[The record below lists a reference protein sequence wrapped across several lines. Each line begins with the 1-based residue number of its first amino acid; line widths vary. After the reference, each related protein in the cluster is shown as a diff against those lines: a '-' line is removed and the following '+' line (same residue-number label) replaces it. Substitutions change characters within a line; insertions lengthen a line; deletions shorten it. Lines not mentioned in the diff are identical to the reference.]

1 MWLLSLLSGVLLV
14 LPVAVTVG
22 VYIGIESQRIFHGG
36 DFNGFTT
43 GGNGGG
49 GGGASGGGGGHHKLT
64 TETFC
69 QKAYGITPFPGRYIC
84 KAPAFIFHSSA
95 FTGAT
100 PSTVGCVGCVDCVG
114 LWSAER
120 CHPLAEVIVGG
131 SGFGRQ
137 SLRQPKRTQISAAT
151 WTTTRTTT
159 QTTT

>member
-1 MWLLSLLSGVLLV
+1 MWLLSLLSGALLV

-49 GGGASGGGGGHHKLT
+49 GGGGGGHHKLT

-69 QKAYGITPFPGRYIC
+69 QKAYGITPFPGRYVC

-100 PSTVGCVGCVDCVG
+100 TSTVGCVGCVDCVG

-120 CHPLAEVIVGG
+120 CHPPAVVIVGG
-131 SGFGRQ
+131 PGFDRR
-137 SLRQPKRTQISAAT
+137 SLRQPKLTQISA
-151 WTTTRTTT
+151 TT
-159 QTTT
+159 